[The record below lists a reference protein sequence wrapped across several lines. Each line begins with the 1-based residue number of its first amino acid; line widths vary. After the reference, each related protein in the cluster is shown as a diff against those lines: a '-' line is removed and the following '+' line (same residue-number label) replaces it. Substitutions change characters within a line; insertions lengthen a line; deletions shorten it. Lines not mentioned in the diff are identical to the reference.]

1 MHAPRGAR
9 SAGLTGRISAQ
20 PTEQLQARI
29 RQLEGALR
37 NHGLAVPR
45 DDDDSG
51 SELGS
56 TTSAGASAASASG
69 ASTSASA
76 SSHSWLGHG
85 HGHAHHQPQHGHG
98 HGHALLTAQNL
109 SAQNHSQVQVGGSAG
124 SAGAAAG
131 AIDAL
136 AIGDV
141 PMNMPLHME
150 YTPPG
155 SLPSSLEQEMNGG
168 FPVGDE
174 WFAVL
179 QHRVRECGGQQ
190 QGDGDTVLRP
200 DPDGRYGAAGGHGAH
215 GSHGAHGAHGGHG
228 GGFGFEL
235 DAAGDGGEG
244 GATPGGVGSNFATL
258 VNQLPSREMAV
269 TLLGMYWRH
278 YAWSHDVVPHDEL
291 ARLLEG
297 FYSSPPTPI
306 WTDTTHPH
314 RLALLFAVLAMG
326 GMFAPPKMDPPVQHE
341 RFFRL
346 AGECLRVTTSHSVA
360 AAQTLHILVNYSLY
374 VDPSE
379 GARQCSPVFGETM
392 RIMQSMGLH
401 RGRSAEAPNVFWEVL
416 VEDVILAHVTGRPGG
431 LPLKQFDVPMP
442 QDSEF
447 NKTKF
452 GFAKLANE

>member
-1 MHAPRGAR
+1 M
-9 SAGLTGRISAQ
+9 GRISSQ

-37 NHGLAVPR
+37 NHGIALPR
-45 DDDDSG
+45 DPDADDSG
-51 SELGS
+51 SDLGS
-56 TTSAGASAASASG
+56 SASATSATASSASG
-69 ASTSASA
+69 SSHSH
-76 SSHSWLGHG
+76 SHSWLGGVHHG
-85 HGHAHHQPQHGHG
+85 HGH
-98 HGHALLTAQNL
+98 LLTAQNL
-109 SAQNHSQVQVGGSAG
+109 SAQNHSQLGGATG
-124 SAGAAAG
+124 GL
-131 AIDAL
+131 DAL
-136 AIGDV
+136 AISDV

-155 SLPSSLEQEMNGG
+155 SLPTSLEQEMNGG

-174 WFAVL
+174 WFSVL

-190 QGDGDTVLRP
+190 QGDGETVLRP
-200 DPDGRYGAAGGHGAH
+200 SADGRYGTGHG
-215 GSHGAHGAHGGHG
+215 
-228 GGFGFEL
+228 FGYEVHEE
-235 DAAGDGGEG
+235 EG
-244 GATPGGVGSNFATL
+244 GVTPGGVGNNFATL
-258 VNQLPSREMAV
+258 VNQLPSRDMAV

-297 FYSSPPTPI
+297 FYNSPPTPI

-314 RLALLFAVLAMG
+314 RLALLYAVLAMG
-326 GMFAPPKMDPPVQHE
+326 GMFAPKIDPPVQHE
-341 RFFRL
+341 RYFRL
-346 AGECLRVTTSHSVA
+346 AGECLRVTTSHTVA
-360 AAQTLHILVNYSLY
+360 AAQCLHILINYSLY
-374 VDPSE
+374 SDPSE

-401 RGRSAEAPNVFWEVL
+401 RGRSLEAPNVFWEVL
-416 VEDVILAHVTGRPGG
+416 VEDAILAHVQGRPGG

-447 NKTKF
+447 NKCKF